1 MIPGN
6 FQSSA
11 ILKYKDEQN
20 EGDNMDQRK
29 SNYHH
34 HHKLK
39 SIENNFHNHPTFPGN
54 GQLFLGQEQEK
65 PCGGFDDTDSLSAD
79 ISKFEASYQMN
90 QITSE

>member
-20 EGDNMDQRK
+20 EDDNKDR
-29 SNYHH
+29 SNSMYHH

-39 SIENNFHNHPTFPGN
+39 SINKNIHSHPTFPGN

-65 PCGGFDDTDSLSAD
+65 PCAGFDDTDSLSAD
-79 ISKFEASYQMN
+79 ISKFEVRYHL
-90 QITSE
+90 